1 MRVTFWVST
10 GTRPVGGVKAIF
22 EFANGLQRLGH
33 TVNLVHFQFAG
44 HSVDA
49 AADIEWFDI
58 HPGVRQLFIREG
70 DGQSLPD
77 ADFIFPY
84 HAVFPRAVGLPL
96 NLVQGYRMM
105 PPEIE
110 RALYVAPCPKI
121 CIAKWLVGIGH
132 ELGAP
137 DEQLVYVPNGIDH
150 STFRLVH
157 PLEGRAPVVAMLYHT
172 HAMKGTPFGLE
183 ALVLAKGAGP
193 EMTVL
198 LFGTRDAPSGL
209 PPWMHAV
216 KSPPLET
223 LVSEIYNRS
232 RVFVCPSIVEGF
244 GLPSI
249 EAMAGGCA
257 RDDRQRGF
265 RRLCHPGRIGVGVRA
280 EERRAVGRPHRGPP
294 HRRRTATPPGTPRTR
309 GRPRIR
315 LGSEQRAARRIP
327 RGIPRRARSLR
338 AVRQFV
344 TCSGSSR
351 RAGAGTDS
359 GTIAPNGS
367 MIERTAAC
375 SSMTDFSA

>member
-33 TVNLVHFQFAG
+33 TVNLVHFRFAG

-49 AADIEWFDI
+49 AGDIEWFDI

-70 DGQSLPD
+70 DGQRLPD

-84 HAVFPRAVGLPL
+84 HEVFPRAVGLPV

-105 PPEIE
+105 PPEME

-121 CIAKWLVGIGH
+121 CIAKWLVGVGR
-132 ELGAP
+132 ELGVP
-137 DEQLVYVPNGIDH
+137 DEQLVHVPNGMDH

-157 PLEGRAPVVAMLYHT
+157 PLEGRAPVVAMLYHS
-172 HAMKGTPFGLE
+172 HAMKGTPYGLE
-183 ALVLAKGAGP
+183 ALALAKERVH

-198 LFGTRDAPSGL
+198 LFGTRDAPEGL

-257 RDDRQRGF
+257 LATTDNGGSDDFAIPGESALVSEPKNVAQLADHIVALLTDDELRLRLARRGLEVVRGF
-265 RRLCHPGRIGVGVRA
+265 DWDRSSALLA
-280 EERRAVGRPHRGPP
+280 AFLEEY
-294 HRRRTATPPGTPRTR
+294 
-309 GRPRIR
+309 
-315 LGSEQRAARRIP
+315 RAAPDRY
-327 RGIPRRARSLR
+327 GQS
-338 AVRQFV
+338 V
-344 TCSGSSR
+344 SS
-351 RAGAGTDS
+351 
-359 GTIAPNGS
+359 
-367 MIERTAAC
+367 
-375 SSMTDFSA
+375 